1 MSGKNNDLLK
11 GLCIGG
17 LIGVALG
24 VLLAPKSGQELRDDL
39 MNNAH
44 DLLTK
49 AKEEYENIFKKS
61 RQVFEESIENFNHL
75 NLPAKEMAGEVEN
88 KIADTTRESL
98 GIMQNDNSR
107 FKKAI
112 DAGMKAYREAN
123 NQ

>member
-1 MSGKNNDLLK
+1 MSRINNDLLK

-24 VLLAPKSGQELRDDL
+24 VLFAPKSGKEMRDDL
-39 MNNAH
+39 MNNAD

-49 AKEEYENIFKKS
+49 LKAEYENICKKS
-61 RQVFEESIENFNHL
+61 KQVFEESIENFNSM
-75 NLPAKEMAGEVEN
+75 NISAKEMAGEVEN
-88 KIADTTRESL
+88 KIADTTRKSL
-98 GIMQNDNSR
+98 EIIQNENSR

>member
-1 MSGKNNDLLK
+1 MSRKNNDLLK

-24 VLLAPKSGQELRDDL
+24 VLLAPKSGKEMRDDL
-39 MNNAH
+39 MKNAN

-61 RQVFEESIENFNHL
+61 RQVFEESIENFNSM
-75 NLPAKEMAGEVEN
+75 NISAKEMAGEVEN
-88 KIADTTRESL
+88 KIADTTRKSL
-98 GIMQNDNSR
+98 EIIQNENSR